1 MTKVNEKIAIDHGL
15 KADEYKKICELLNR
29 IPNITE
35 LAIFSA
41 MWNEHCSYKS
51 SRKHLKILHTTG
63 EKVIQGPGENAG
75 VIDIG
80 DEDAIVFKIESHN
93 HPSFIEPYQ
102 GAATGVGGIMRDVF
116 TMGARPIANLNSIHF
131 GSPQHKKTK
140 NLLRG
145 VVKGIGG
152 YGNCIG
158 VPTIGGQTSFD
169 ESYNGNILV
178 NAMTLGLVNKKKIF
192 YSKAAGI
199 NKPVIY
205 VGSKTGRDGIHGASM
220 ASAVFDDQIEEK
232 KPTVQVGDPFTE
244 KLLLEACLELMAE
257 DSIIA
262 IQDMGAAGLTSSSVE
277 MASKGK
283 LGIELNLNKVPCREQ
298 EMTPYEIMLS
308 ESQERMLIVLENG
321 QEEKAKKIFEKWNLD
336 FAVIGKTTNSKNIVI
351 NFNNKKV
358 AEIPLDFLAEKAPLY
373 DRKWKKTKLPQ
384 KINFKNQDFKS
395 LKLKDC
401 LIKILNNPNIADK
414 QWVWDQYDHTV
425 MGDTIQKPGG
435 DAGVVRIH
443 GTKKA
448 VAASVD
454 SSATYCYAHPLTG
467 GKQIVCESW
476 RNLISVGAEPI
487 AITNCLNFGNPEK
500 EKNMG
505 EFVECVQGIT
515 EASKFLNFPVVSGN
529 VSFYNETKD
538 KGIKPTP
545 SIGGV
550 GLIKNYENMISMD
563 LKKEGN
569 IILVIGKTEGHL
581 DQSVFAREIFNE
593 KKGPPPE
600 INLFNEKNNGLAI
613 TKLINKKL
621 IESCHDI
628 SLGGILIAIS
638 KMCLKGNKGVK
649 MNKPKYLINT
659 YEYLFSED
667 QGRYLIEVSKNKL
680 KKVEEL
686 LDENSIHYEQLGYV
700 IKEKIEFSEK
710 SNISIDELK
719 KGNKQWLKQY
729 MVN

>member
-1 MTKVNEKIAIDHGL
+1 MQVTEKIAVDHGL
-15 KADEYKKICELLNR
+15 KKEEFAKICELLKR
-29 IPNITE
+29 VPNMTE
-35 LAIFSA
+35 LALFSA

-51 SRKHLKILHTTG
+51 SRKHLKNLHTKG
-63 EKVIQGPGENAG
+63 KKVIQGPGENAG

-80 DEDAIVFKIESHN
+80 DDDAIVFKIESHN

-131 GSPQHKKTK
+131 GSPQNKKTK

-158 VPTIGGQTSFD
+158 VPTIAGQTCFD

-178 NAMTLGLVNKKKIF
+178 NAMTLGLVNKNKIF

-220 ASAVFDDQIEEK
+220 ASAIFDDKIEEK

-244 KLLLEACLELMAE
+244 KLLLEACLELMA
-257 DSIIA
+257 DNSIIA
-262 IQDMGAAGLTSSSVE
+262 IQDMGAAGLTSSSIE

-283 LGIELNLNKVPCREQ
+283 LGIEINLNKVPCREDK
-298 EMTPYEIMLS
+298 MTPYEIMLS
-308 ESQERMLIVLENG
+308 ESQERMLIVLESG
-321 QEEKAKKIFEKWNLD
+321 MEEKAKKIFDKWNLD
-336 FAVIGKTTNSKNIVI
+336 FAVIGKTTNSKKIELY
-351 NFNNKKV
+351 FNKNKV
-358 AEIPLDFLAEKAPLY
+358 ADIPIDLLADNAPMY
-373 DRKWKKTKLPQ
+373 DRKWKKNKLPQ
-384 KINFKNQDFKS
+384 KIKFKKEDFKS
-395 LKLKDC
+395 LNLSDC
-401 LIKILNNPNIADK
+401 LKKIISNPNISNK
-414 QWVWDQYDHTV
+414 QWIWNQYDHTV

-435 DAGVVRIH
+435 DAGVVRVH
-443 GTKKA
+443 GTNKA

-454 SSATYCYAHPLTG
+454 SSALYCYAHPLTG
-467 GKQIVCESW
+467 GKQVVCESW
-476 RNLISVGAEPI
+476 RNLISVGSDPI

-505 EFVECVQGIT
+505 EFVECVQGIS
-515 EASKFLNFPVVSGN
+515 EASKYLNFPVVSGN

-550 GLIKNYENMISMD
+550 GLIKDYKNMITMD
-563 LKKEGN
+563 FKN
-569 IILVIGKTEGHL
+569 VDNAILVIGKTEGHL
-581 DQSVFAREIFNE
+581 PQSIFAREILSE

-600 INLFNEKNNGLAI
+600 INLFNEKNNGENVAKI
-613 TKLINKKL
+613 IKEKLV
-621 IESCHDI
+621 EACHDV
-628 SLGGILIAIS
+628 SLGGILIAIA
-638 KMCLKGNKGVK
+638 KMCIKGQKGAKLNNIKSLTNK
-649 MNKPKYLINT
+649 
-659 YEYLFSED
+659 YEYFFSED
-667 QGRYLIEVSKNKL
+667 QGRYIIEVKKENL
-680 KKVEEL
+680 KKVNEL
-686 LDENSIHYEQLGYV
+686 LKENSVHFEEIGNVTTENLIYDNVL
-700 IKEKIEFSEK
+700 K
-710 SNISIDELK
+710 ISIEDL
-719 KGNKQWLKQY
+719 NKTYTNWLSDY